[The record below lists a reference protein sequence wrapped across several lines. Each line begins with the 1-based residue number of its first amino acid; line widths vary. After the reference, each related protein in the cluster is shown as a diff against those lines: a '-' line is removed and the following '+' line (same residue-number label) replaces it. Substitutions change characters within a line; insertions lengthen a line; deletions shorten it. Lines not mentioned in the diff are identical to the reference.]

1 MAEKIEFD
9 VLVNGQP
16 AVDGLKKVKQ
26 AQDEVGANDKKVTN
40 DMGSNWIATGV
51 KIYAAVQALQG
62 VYTATGKQI
71 QAEQALKTALTN
83 SQSVVDKST
92 SNWRDYASAIQAAT
106 LYGDEAIIPLIAMG
120 AQMGMTDETI
130 RATIEAATDLASA
143 TGMDLNQAFKNL
155 GKTLTGQ
162 AEEEIVSMATG
173 LKGLTKEE
181 LLAGEGIEL
190 VAKQYKGAAAEM
202 AGTSFGKAQQEINAL
217 GDEVENLGVF
227 LLELAKDS
235 GAMWLFG
242 KAVDTIALSIA
253 GLSLL
258 ATTAK
263 VKVKELFGED
273 VSKDL
278 SIDAALV
285 KFEATKNKLF
295 GMNEEIAKELEGKK
309 STNKVSGLKGFTDAA
324 GDDAAKKKVDEM
336 KIKIRD
342 LNSEISKVGK
352 TDLQK
357 AYLELDKI
365 KQGWKDIVKD
375 AQNAGAITQEQAWEM
390 GESIDEAYSR
400 MKSEKYEDIIVDP
413 WISSVGTVEEKFN
426 SLVSKYQSMG
436 YSISEATKM
445 ASEDMKTDWTLM
457 IEDMT
462 NSATNFKSLTISA
475 FGHMEDSIAN
485 MVKTGKFQ
493 FKDMANAILDDL
505 LRMAIRMTITANI
518 ARSIGAATGWSMPMG
533 MAQGGAFDSGG
544 QTRNAQG
551 NVFSSPTNFRFA
563 GGSGLLG
570 EKGSEAIMP
579 LKRTTS
585 GDLGVQVAGGSSAP
599 TKVQIINESGN
610 KMEVTSSSVSQDNDG
625 YILNVVINGI
635 ATNKMGIRN
644 LIGGK

>member
-130 RATIEAATDLASA
+130 RATIDAATDLASA

-285 KFEATKNKLF
+285 KFEASKNKLF

-324 GDDAAKKKVDEM
+324 GDDAAKKKIDEM

-352 TDLQK
+352 TDLKK

-365 KQGWKDIVKD
+365 KQGWKDIIKE
-375 AQNAGAITQEQAWEM
+375 AQNAGAITEQQAWQM
-390 GESIDEAYSR
+390 GESVDEAYEQ

-426 SLVSKYQSMG
+426 NLVSKYQSMG

-462 NSATNFKSLTISA
+462 NSATNFKNLTVSA

-505 LRMAIRMTITANI
+505 LRMTIRMTITANI

-533 MAQGGAFDSGG
+533 MAQGGAFDSSG

>member
-1 MAEKIEFD
+1 
-9 VLVNGQP
+9 
-16 AVDGLKKVKQ
+16 
-26 AQDEVGANDKKVTN
+26 
-40 DMGSNWIATGV
+40 
-51 KIYAAVQALQG
+51 
-62 VYTATGKQI
+62 
-71 QAEQALKTALTN
+71 
-83 SQSVVDKST
+83 
-92 SNWRDYASAIQAAT
+92 
-106 LYGDEAIIPLIAMG
+106 MG

-130 RATIEAATDLASA
+130 RATIDAATDLASA

-285 KFEATKNKLF
+285 KFEASKNKLF

-309 STNKVSGLKGFTDAA
+309 SSNKVSGLKGFTDAA

-400 MKSEKYEDIIVDP
+400 MKSEKYEEMIVDP
-413 WISSVGTVEEKFN
+413 WINSVGTVEEKFN
-426 SLVSKYQSMG
+426 NLVSKYQSMG
-436 YSISEATKM
+436 YNISDATKM

-462 NSATNFKSLTISA
+462 NSTSNFKNLTANS
-475 FGHMEDSIAN
+475 FGYMEDAIVKAT
-485 MVKTGKFQ
+485 KTGKLQ
-493 FKDMANAILDDL
+493 FEDMTKAILDDL

-533 MAQGGAFDSGG
+533 MAQGGAFDSSG

>member
-181 LLAGEGIEL
+181 LLAGEGIDL